1 MKNLFFRFVSFV
13 ILWFGWTMGIWAQTT
28 YVFHTTSRSA
38 LPITVTVNGHNYKLI
53 RTCEYPKVNDGTCL
67 TVNVPGSMSWAAT
80 DRDGDRM
87 TKYERGQVTKNGRK
101 IVYIRIIA
109 TTKVHKYSSNK
120 SGNSN
125 TYSNR
130 NYSNS
135 NGSFKEK
142 LADGLTGLAVQAIGN
157 LMDRPTMSELLI
169 RRANNGNI
177 YDVELYGSLSF
188 WGAKNTYYAKTY
200 GDIPLNHTVA
210 INCLIHNNHIPFT
223 YDPNKFREYDA
234 KIGFMWGRGLG
245 VDVNLEEADFYFRQA
260 YERANDSKLDV
271 YEKRLLNLAKA
282 DVLIRTAKKDT
293 LEALDLIAAAMN
305 TSPENIFSGKLPKF
319 VEYVKGSEPINP
331 FDCRY
336 VSGHSGVESYIY
348 LSSSIDLANIL
359 WKGCKSF
366 APDKAVALQ
375 IFRRIRDANKKEE
388 GIAQLEVGNALMKI
402 CDNGECQR
410 DILDLKI
417 ECYTIASQC
426 MYKEYRSKAFYSLAS
441 IYMYEK
447 PVLNLEKADKC
458 LKEAKKTENAELK
471 GKIKNLRAD
480 LKRIKKELKG
490 KK

>member
-1 MKNLFFRFVSFV
+1 MFPACFQEQRT
-13 ILWFGWTMGIWAQTT
+13 G
-28 YVFHTTSRSA
+28 H
-38 LPITVTVNGHNYKLI
+38 PI
-53 RTCEYPKVNDGTCL
+53 
-67 TVNVPGSMSWAAT
+67 
-80 DRDGDRM
+80 
-87 TKYERGQVTKNGRK
+87 
-101 IVYIRIIA
+101 
-109 TTKVHKYSSNK
+109 
-120 SGNSN
+120 
-125 TYSNR
+125 
-130 NYSNS
+130 
-135 NGSFKEK
+135 
-142 LADGLTGLAVQAIGN
+142 
-157 LMDRPTMSELLI
+157 
-169 RRANNGNI
+169 
-177 YDVELYGSLSF
+177 
-188 WGAKNTYYAKTY
+188 
-200 GDIPLNHTVA
+200 
-210 INCLIHNNHIPFT
+210 
-223 YDPNKFREYDA
+223 
-234 KIGFMWGRGLG
+234 
-245 VDVNLEEADFYFRQA
+245 
-260 YERANDSKLDV
+260 
-271 YEKRLLNLAKA
+271 NLAKA

-293 LEALDLIAAAMN
+293 LEALDLIATAMN
-305 TSPENIFSGKLPKF
+305 TTSEDILNGNLPKP
-319 VEYVKGSEPINP
+319 VEEKGSKSIGP
-331 FDCRY
+331 FDCY
-336 VSGHSGVESYIY
+336 YYSGLRGVKSYIY

-447 PVLNLEKADKC
+447 PVLNIEKADKC

>member
-1 MKNLFFRFVSFV
+1 MKKLFFRFVSFV
-13 ILWFGWTMGIWAQTT
+13 ILWFGWTMEICAQTT

-120 SGNSN
+120 SGSSN

-130 NYSNS
+130 SYSNS

-157 LMDRPTMSELLI
+157 LMDMPSMSELLI
-169 RRANNGNI
+169 RGANNGNVN
-177 YDVELYGSLSF
+177 DVESYGVISF
-188 WGAKNTYYAKTY
+188 WGAKNTFHAKIY
-200 GDIPLNHTVA
+200 GDIPLNHTVT
-210 INCLIHNNHIPFT
+210 INCLIHNNHIP
-223 YDPNKFREYDA
+223 YAYNPNKFREHDA
-234 KIGFMWGRGLG
+234 EIGFMWGRGLG
-245 VDVNLEEADFYFRQA
+245 VDVNLEEADSYFRQA
-260 YERANDSKLDV
+260 YERANDSKLNES
-271 YEKRLLNLAKA
+271 EKQLINLAKA

-293 LEALDLIAAAMN
+293 LEALDLIATAMN
-305 TSPENIFSGKLPKF
+305 TTSEDILNGNLPKP
-319 VEYVKGSEPINP
+319 VEEKGSKSIDP
-331 FDCRY
+331 FDCY
-336 VSGHSGVESYIY
+336 YYSGLRGVESYIN